1 MRSEQHAS
9 PAGDRPG
16 GPGEMMTLET
26 LTARRTPGRE
36 PTAPAAAATALMGD
50 LPRRILVVDDNVE
63 TAQSLARLL
72 EHWQYETEVA
82 HDGPAAIAAAQ
93 AAPPYAVLLDI
104 GLPGMDGYEVT
115 QQLRQCPSLHK
126 TLIVALTGFSAD
138 SDLAR
143 SREAGFDLHL
153 VKPVEPDVLQSL
165 LDNPDVLDKS

>member
-1 MRSEQHAS
+1 MSR
-9 PAGDRPG
+9 AGIRPD
-16 GPGEMMTLET
+16 GPGESIPVGSRSTRMS
-26 LTARRTPGRE
+26 AGRE
-36 PTAPAAAATALMGD
+36 APDCCETTSALAD

-72 EHWQYETEVA
+72 EHWQYQTEVA

-93 AAPPYAVLLDI
+93 ATPPYAILLDI

-115 QQLRQCPSLHK
+115 QQLRQHPSLHK

-138 SDLAR
+138 GDLAR

-165 LDNPDVLDKS
+165 LDNPQAAARP